1 MEMLAAMFMVEF
13 VGGGAG
19 VEELGNTKYVEVHLE
34 NSSDT
39 LIYRGETKISEEEE
53 AEKKK

>member
-19 VEELGNTKYVEVHLE
+19 VEELGNTKYVQVHLE

-39 LIYRGETKISEEEE
+39 LIYRGKQGSTEEDEEE
-53 AEKKK
+53 KK